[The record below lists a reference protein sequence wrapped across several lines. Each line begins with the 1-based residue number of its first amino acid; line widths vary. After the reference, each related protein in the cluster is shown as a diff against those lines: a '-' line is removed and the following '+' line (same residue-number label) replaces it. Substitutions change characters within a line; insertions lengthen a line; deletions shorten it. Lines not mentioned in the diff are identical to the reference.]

1 MSFMKRAVSVSLG
14 SKSRDKKVIT
24 TLLGEEVSIERIG
37 TDGDEEKA
45 YQLFCELD
53 GKVDAFGVGGID
65 LYVHALKRDYPLY
78 AGLKLIRDVKTTPIV
93 DGGGL
98 KATLE
103 ARIMQDVEKQ
113 LGDIIQPK
121 TVLLV
126 AGLTRGGMTKSFI
139 DAGYQSTFGDLMFGL
154 QVPIPINTVPMANF
168 AAAILLP
175 IVGRMPIKMLYPTG
189 EKQLEV
195 VPKYEKYYAANKV
208 IAGDWLYIKQHAPD
222 DLSGKVIVTNTTTE
236 ADVTF
241 LKDRGVDFL
250 ITTTPVLDGRSF
262 GTNMFEAALVA
273 AAGKNRALTTEELDQ
288 IIDQLNLKAQI
299 QDLR

>member
-1 MSFMKRAVSVSLG
+1 MKRAVSVSLG
-14 SKSRDKKVIT
+14 SKSRDKKVVT

-45 YQLFCELD
+45 YQLYCDLD

-65 LYVHALKRDYPLY
+65 LYIHALKRDYPLY
-78 AGLKLIRDVKTTPIV
+78 AGLKLIRDVVTTPVV

-126 AGLTRGGMTKSFI
+126 AGLTRGGMSKSFI
-139 DAGYQSTFGDLMFGL
+139 DAGYDLTFGDLMFGL
-154 QVPIPINTVPMANF
+154 QIPIPINTVPMANF

-175 IVGRMPIKMLYPTG
+175 IVGRMPISMLYPTG

-208 IAGDWLYIKQHAPD
+208 IAGDWLYIMQHAPD

-250 ITTTPVLDGRSF
+250 VTTTPVLDGRSF

-273 AAGKNRALTTEELDQ
+273 AAGKNRPLTTRELDQ

>member
-1 MSFMKRAVSVSLG
+1 MKRAVSVSLG

-24 TLLGEEVSIERIG
+24 SLLGEEVSIERIG

-45 YQLFCELD
+45 YQLYCELD

-65 LYVHALKRDYPLY
+65 LYIHALKRDYPLY
-78 AGLKLIRDVKTTPIV
+78 AGLKLIRDVKITPVV

-126 AGLTRGGMTKSFI
+126 AGLTRGGMTRSFI
-139 DAGYQSTFGDLMFGL
+139 DAGYQLTFGDLMFGL
-154 QVPIPINTVPMANF
+154 QIPIPINTVPMANF
-168 AAAILLP
+168 AAAVLLP

-195 VPKYEKYYAANKV
+195 VPKYEKYYAASKV
-208 IAGDWLYIKQHAPD
+208 IAGDWLYIMQHAPD

-250 ITTTPVLDGRSF
+250 VTTTPVLDGRSF

-273 AAGKNRALTTEELDQ
+273 AAGKNRPLTAPELDQ
-288 IIDQLNLKAQI
+288 IIDQLSLKAQI

>member
-1 MSFMKRAVSVSLG
+1 MKRAVSVSLG
-14 SKSRDKKVIT
+14 SKSRDKKVVT

-65 LYVHALKRDYPLY
+65 LYIHALKRDYPLY
-78 AGLKLIRDVKTTPIV
+78 AGLKLVRDVKATPYV

-113 LGDIIQPK
+113 LGDIIHPK

-126 AGLTRGGMTKSFI
+126 AGLTRGGMSKSFI
-139 DAGYQSTFGDLMFGL
+139 DAGYQTTFADLMFGL
-154 QVPIPINTVPMANF
+154 GIPIPINTVPMANF

-175 IVGRMPIKMLYPTG
+175 IVGRLPIEMLYPTG

-195 VPKYEKYYAANKV
+195 VPKYEKHYQANKV
-208 IAGDWLYIKQHAPD
+208 IAGDWLYIMQHAPD

-250 ITTTPVLDGRSF
+250 VTTTPVLDGRSF

-288 IIDQLNLKAQI
+288 IIVQLNLKAQI

>member
-1 MSFMKRAVSVSLG
+1 MKRAVSVSIG
-14 SKSRDKKVIT
+14 SKTRDKKVVT

-45 YQLFCELD
+45 YQLYCELD

-65 LYVHALKRDYPLY
+65 LYIHALKRDYPLY
-78 AGLKLIRDVKTTPIV
+78 AGLKLIRDVKNTPVV

-126 AGLTRGGMTKSFI
+126 AGLTRGGMSKSFI
-139 DAGYQSTFGDLMFGL
+139 NAGYKLTFADLMFGL
-154 QVPIPINTVPMANF
+154 GIPIAINTVPMANF
-168 AAAILLP
+168 AAGILLP

-208 IAGDWLYIKQHAPD
+208 IAGDWLYIMQHAPD

-236 ADVTF
+236 ADLTF

-273 AAGKNRALTTEELDQ
+273 AAGKNRPLTTTELDQ
-288 IIDQLNLKAQI
+288 IIDQLGLKAQI

>member
-1 MSFMKRAVSVSLG
+1 MKRAVSVSLG
-14 SKSRDKKVIT
+14 SKSRDKKVVT

-45 YQLFCELD
+45 YQLYCDLD

-65 LYVHALKRDYPLY
+65 LYIHALKRDYPLY
-78 AGLKLIRDVKTTPIV
+78 AGLKLIRDVVTTPVV

-98 KATLE
+98 KSTLE

-126 AGLTRGGMTKSFI
+126 AGLTRGGMSKSFI
-139 DAGYQSTFGDLMFGL
+139 DAGYDLTFGDLMFGL
-154 QVPIPINTVPMANF
+154 QIPIPINTVPMANF

-175 IVGRMPIKMLYPTG
+175 IVGRMPISMLYPTG

-208 IAGDWLYIKQHAPD
+208 IAGDWLYIMQHAPD

-250 ITTTPVLDGRSF
+250 VTTTPVLDGRSF

-273 AAGKNRALTTEELDQ
+273 AAGKNRPLTTRELDQ

>member
-1 MSFMKRAVSVSLG
+1 MKRAVSISIG
-14 SKSRDKKVIT
+14 SKSRDKRVVT
-24 TLLGEEVSIERIG
+24 NLLGEDVIIERIG

-53 GKVDAFGVGGID
+53 GEVDAFGVGGID
-65 LYVHALKRDYPLY
+65 LQIHAIKRDYPLY
-78 AGLKLIRDVKTTPIV
+78 AGLKLIRDVKKTPIV

-103 ARIMQDVEKQ
+103 TRVIQDAEKQ
-113 LGDIIQPK
+113 LGEFLNPK
-121 TVLLV
+121 TAFLV

-139 DAGYQSTFGDLMFGL
+139 EAGYKITFGDLMFGL
-154 QVPIPINTVPMANF
+154 GIPIPINTVPVANL

-175 IVGRMPIKMLYPTG
+175 IVGRLPIEMLYPTG

-195 VPKYEKYYAANKV
+195 VPKYIKHYQGNKV
-208 IAGDWLYIKQHAPD
+208 IAGDWIYIMQHAPD

-236 ADVTF
+236 DDIKF
-241 LKDRGVDFL
+241 LKTRGAAYLV
-250 ITTTPVLDGRSF
+250 TTTPVLDGRSF

-273 AAGKNRALTTEELDQ
+273 AAGKKRVLSNEELNQ
-288 IIDQLNLKAQI
+288 IIDDLSITAQI
-299 QDLR
+299 RDLS

>member
-1 MSFMKRAVSVSLG
+1 MKRAVSVSLG
-14 SKSRDKKVIT
+14 SKSRDKKVVT

-45 YQLFCELD
+45 YQLYCELD

-65 LYVHALKRDYPLY
+65 LYIHALKRDYPLY
-78 AGLKLIRDVKTTPIV
+78 AGLKLIRDVVITPVV

-103 ARIMQDVEKQ
+103 ARIMQDVEEQ

-126 AGLTRGGMTKSFI
+126 AGLTRGGMSKSFI
-139 DAGYQSTFGDLMFGL
+139 DAGYDLTFGDLMFGL
-154 QVPIPINTVPMANF
+154 QIPIPINTVPMANF

-175 IVGRMPIKMLYPTG
+175 IVGRMPISMLYPTG

-195 VPKYEKYYAANKV
+195 VPKYEKYYAASKV
-208 IAGDWLYIKQHAPD
+208 IAGDWLYIMQHAPD

-250 ITTTPVLDGRSF
+250 VTTTPVLDGRSF

-273 AAGKNRALTTEELDQ
+273 AAGKNRPLTTPELDQ

>member
-1 MSFMKRAVSVSLG
+1 MKRAVSVSLG

-24 TLLGEEVSIERIG
+24 TLLGEEVTIERIG
-37 TDGDEEKA
+37 TDGDEERA

-65 LYVHALKRDYPLY
+65 LYVHTLKKDYPLY
-78 AGLKLIRDVKTTPIV
+78 AGLKLVRDVKRTPVV

-103 ARIMQDVEKQ
+103 SRIMQDVEEQ
-113 LGDIIQPK
+113 LGDIIHPK
-121 TVLLV
+121 SVLLV
-126 AGLTRGGMTKSFI
+126 AGLTRGGMSKSFI
-139 DAGYQSTFGDLMFGL
+139 KAGYQLTFADLMFGL
-154 QVPIPINTVPMANF
+154 GIPIPIRTVPMANF
-168 AAAILLP
+168 AAAVLLP
-175 IVGRMPIKMLYPTG
+175 IVGRLPIEMLYPTG

-195 VPKYEKYYAANKV
+195 IPKYINHYQANKV
-208 IAGDWLYIKQHAPD
+208 IAGDWLYIMQHAPD

-236 ADVTF
+236 ADVDF
-241 LKDRGVDFL
+241 LKERGVAFL
-250 ITTTPVLDGRSF
+250 VTTTPVLDGRSF

-273 AAGKNRALTTEELDQ
+273 AAGKNRPLTEEELNE

>member
-1 MSFMKRAVSVSLG
+1 MKRAVSVSIG
-14 SKSRDKKVIT
+14 SKTRDKKVVT

-45 YQLFCELD
+45 YQLYCELD

-65 LYVHALKRDYPLY
+65 LYIHALKRDYPLY
-78 AGLKLIRDVKTTPIV
+78 AGLNLIRDVKNTPIV

-126 AGLTRGGMTKSFI
+126 AGLTRGGMSRSFI
-139 DAGYQSTFGDLMFGL
+139 DAGYQLTFGDLMFAL
-154 QVPIPINTVPMANF
+154 QIPIPIHTVPMANY

-175 IVGRMPIKMLYPTG
+175 IVGRLPIKMLYPTG

-208 IAGDWLYIKQHAPD
+208 IAGDWLYIMQHAPD

-236 ADVTF
+236 SDVTF

-273 AAGKNRALTTEELDQ
+273 AAGKNRPLTTPELDQ

>member
-1 MSFMKRAVSVSLG
+1 MKRAVSVSLG
-14 SKSRDKKVIT
+14 SKSRDKKVVT

-45 YQLFCELD
+45 YQLYCDLD

-65 LYVHALKRDYPLY
+65 LYIHALKRDYPLY
-78 AGLKLIRDVKTTPIV
+78 AGLKLIRDVVTTPVV

-126 AGLTRGGMTKSFI
+126 AGLTRGGMSKSFI
-139 DAGYQSTFGDLMFGL
+139 DAGYDLTFGDLMFGL
-154 QVPIPINTVPMANF
+154 QIPIPINTVPMANF

-175 IVGRMPIKMLYPTG
+175 IVGRMPISMLYPTG

-208 IAGDWLYIKQHAPD
+208 IAGDWLYIMQHAPD

-250 ITTTPVLDGRSF
+250 VTTTPVLDGRSF

-273 AAGKNRALTTEELDQ
+273 AAGKNRPLTTRELNQ

>member
-1 MSFMKRAVSVSLG
+1 MKRAVSVSLG
-14 SKSRDKKVIT
+14 SKSRDKKVVT

-45 YQLFCELD
+45 YQLYCELD

-65 LYVHALKRDYPLY
+65 LYIHALKRDYPLY
-78 AGLKLIRDVKTTPIV
+78 AGLKLIRDVKTTPVV

-113 LGDIIQPK
+113 LGDIIHPK

-126 AGLTRGGMTKSFI
+126 AGLTRGGMTRSFI
-139 DAGYQSTFGDLMFGL
+139 DAGYQMTFGDLMFGL
-154 QVPIPINTVPMANF
+154 GIPIPINTVPMANF
-168 AAAILLP
+168 AAAILMP
-175 IVGRMPIKMLYPTG
+175 IVGRMPIEMLYPTG

-195 VPKYEKYYAANKV
+195 VPKYERYYAASKV
-208 IAGDWLYIKQHAPD
+208 IAGDWLYIMQHAPD

-236 ADVTF
+236 ADVKF

-250 ITTTPVLDGRSF
+250 VTTTPVLDGRSF

-273 AAGKNRALTTEELDQ
+273 AAGKSRPLSTTELGQ

>member
-1 MSFMKRAVSVSLG
+1 MKRAVSISLG
-14 SKSRDKKVIT
+14 SKSRDKKVVT

-45 YQLFCELD
+45 YQLYCELD

-65 LYVHALKRDYPLY
+65 LYIHALKRDYPLY
-78 AGLKLIRDVKTTPIV
+78 AGLNLIRDVVTTPVV

-126 AGLTRGGMTKSFI
+126 AGLTRGGMSRSFI
-139 DAGYQSTFGDLMFGL
+139 NTGYDLTFGDLMFGL
-154 QVPIPINTVPMANF
+154 QIPIPINTVPMANF

-175 IVGRMPIKMLYPTG
+175 IVGRMPISMLYPTG

-195 VPKYEKYYAANKV
+195 VPKYEKYYAASKV
-208 IAGDWLYIKQHAPD
+208 IAGDWLYIMQHAPD

-236 ADVTF
+236 ADVAF

-250 ITTTPVLDGRSF
+250 VTTTPVLDGRSF

-273 AAGKNRALTTEELDQ
+273 AAGKNRPLTTPELNQ

>member
-1 MSFMKRAVSVSLG
+1 MKRAVSISLG

-24 TLLGEEVSIERIG
+24 SLLGEEVSIERIG
-37 TDGDEEKA
+37 TDGDEDKA
-45 YQLFCELD
+45 YQLYCELD

-65 LYVHALKRDYPLY
+65 LYIHALKRDYPLY
-78 AGLKLIRDVKTTPIV
+78 AGLKLVRDVKNTPVV

-113 LGDIIQPK
+113 LGDIIHPK

-126 AGLTRGGMTKSFI
+126 AGLTRGGMSKSFI
-139 DAGYQSTFGDLMFGL
+139 DAGYNLTFADLMFGL
-154 QVPIPINTVPMANF
+154 GIPIAIKTVPMANF
-168 AAAILLP
+168 AASLLLP

-195 VPKYEKYYAANKV
+195 IPKYVKHYQSNKV
-208 IAGDWLYIKQHAPD
+208 IAGDWLYIMQHAPD

-241 LKDRGVDFL
+241 LKKRGVDFL

-273 AAGKNRALTTEELDQ
+273 AAGKNRPLTTAELEQ
-288 IIDQLNLKAQI
+288 IIDQLDLKAQI

>member
-1 MSFMKRAVSVSLG
+1 MKRAVSISLG
-14 SKSRDKKVIT
+14 SKSRDKKVVT

-78 AGLKLIRDVKTTPIV
+78 AGLKLVRDVKATPYV

-113 LGDIIQPK
+113 LGDIIHPK
-121 TVLLV
+121 TALLV
-126 AGLTRGGMTKSFI
+126 AGLTRGGMSKSFI
-139 DAGYQSTFGDLMFGL
+139 DAGYQTTFADLMFGL
-154 QVPIPINTVPMANF
+154 GIPIPIYTVPMANF

-175 IVGRMPIKMLYPTG
+175 IVGRLPIEMLYPTG

-195 VPKYEKYYAANKV
+195 VPKYEKHYQANKV
-208 IAGDWLYIKQHAPD
+208 IAGDWLYIMQHAPD

-250 ITTTPVLDGRSF
+250 VTTTPVLDGRSF

>member
-1 MSFMKRAVSVSLG
+1 MKRAVSVSLG
-14 SKSRDKKVIT
+14 SKSRDKKVVT

-37 TDGDEEKA
+37 TDGDEQKA

-65 LYVHALKRDYPLY
+65 LYVHAIKRDYPLH
-78 AGLKLIRDVKTTPIV
+78 AGLRLVRDVKQTPVV

-103 ARIMQDVEKQ
+103 TRVMQDVEKQ
-113 LGDIIQPK
+113 LGDVIRPK
-121 TVLLV
+121 TALLV
-126 AGLTRGGMTKSFI
+126 AGLTRGGMSKSFI
-139 DAGYQSTFGDLMFGL
+139 KAGYKIVFADLMFGL
-154 QVPIPINTVPMANF
+154 GIPIPISQVPIANF
-168 AAAILLP
+168 AAAVLLP
-175 IVGRMPIKMLYPTG
+175 IVGRLPIEMLYPTG

-195 VPKYEKYYAANKV
+195 VPKYEKYYQANKV
-208 IAGDWLYIKQHAPD
+208 IAGDWLYIMQHAPNN
-222 DLSGKVIVTNTTTE
+222 LEGKVIVTNTTT
-236 ADVTF
+236 ATDVEF
-241 LKDRGVDFL
+241 LRERGVHYL

-273 AAGKNRALTTEELDQ
+273 AAGKNRPLTTAELDQ
-288 IIDQLNLKAQI
+288 IIEDLNLTAQT

>member
-1 MSFMKRAVSVSLG
+1 MKRAVSVSLG

-45 YQLFCELD
+45 YQLYCELD

-65 LYVHALKRDYPLY
+65 LYIHALKRDYPLY
-78 AGLKLIRDVKTTPIV
+78 AGLKLVRDVKTTPVV

-126 AGLTRGGMTKSFI
+126 AGLTRGGMSKSFI
-139 DAGYQSTFGDLMFGL
+139 NAGYKLTFADLMFGL
-154 QVPIPINTVPMANF
+154 GIPIAINTVPMANF
-168 AAAILLP
+168 AATILLP

-195 VPKYEKYYAANKV
+195 VPKYEKYYAASKV
-208 IAGDWLYIKQHAPD
+208 IAGDWLYIMQHAPD

-241 LKDRGVDFL
+241 LKDRGVHFL
-250 ITTTPVLDGRSF
+250 VTTTPVLDGRSF

-273 AAGKNRALTTEELDQ
+273 AAGKNRPLTTPELDQ

>member
-1 MSFMKRAVSVSLG
+1 MKKAVSISLG
-14 SKSRDKKVIT
+14 SKSRDKKVVT

-37 TDGDEEKA
+37 TDGDEDKA
-45 YQLFCELD
+45 YQLYSELD

-65 LYVHALKRDYPLY
+65 LYIHALKRDYPLY
-78 AGLKLIRDVKTTPIV
+78 AGLKLVRDVKITPVV

-113 LGDIIQPK
+113 LGDIINPK

-126 AGLTRGGMTKSFI
+126 AGLTRGGMSKSFI
-139 DAGYQSTFGDLMFGL
+139 NAGYDLTFADLMFGL
-154 QVPIPINTVPMANF
+154 GIPIAIKTVPMANF

-195 VPKYEKYYAANKV
+195 VPKYVNHYQANKV
-208 IAGDWLYIKQHAPD
+208 IAGDWLYIMQHAPD
-222 DLSGKVIVTNTTTE
+222 NLSGKVIVTNTTTE

-241 LKDRGVDFL
+241 LKKRGVDFL
-250 ITTTPVLDGRSF
+250 VTTTPVFDGRSF

-273 AAGKNRALTTEELDQ
+273 AAGKNRPLSTAELNQIIEEL
-288 IIDQLNLKAQI
+288 NLTAQI
-299 QDLR
+299 RDLR

>member
-1 MSFMKRAVSVSLG
+1 MKRAVSVSLG
-14 SKSRDKKVIT
+14 SKSRDKKVVT

-45 YQLFCELD
+45 YQLYCELD
-53 GKVDAFGVGGID
+53 GKIDAFGVGGID

-78 AGLKLIRDVKTTPIV
+78 AGLKLIRDVKTTPVV

-113 LGDIIQPK
+113 LGDIIHPK

-126 AGLTRGGMTKSFI
+126 AGLTRGGMTRSFI
-139 DAGYQSTFGDLMFGL
+139 NAGYQMTFGDLMFGL
-154 QVPIPINTVPMANF
+154 GLPIPINTVPMANF
-168 AAAILLP
+168 AAAILMP

-195 VPKYEKYYAANKV
+195 VPKYEKYYQASKV
-208 IAGDWLYIKQHAPD
+208 IAGDWLYIMQHAPD

-241 LKDRGVDFL
+241 LKERGVDYL

-262 GTNMFEAALVA
+262 GTNMFEATLVA
-273 AAGKNRALTTEELDQ
+273 AAGKNRPLTTLELDQ
-288 IIDQLNLKAQI
+288 IIDQLDLKAQI
-299 QDLR
+299 QELT

>member
-1 MSFMKRAVSVSLG
+1 MKRAVSVSLG

-37 TDGDEEKA
+37 TNGDEEKA
-45 YQLFCELD
+45 YQLYCELD

-65 LYVHALKRDYPLY
+65 LYIHALKRDYPLY
-78 AGLKLIRDVKTTPIV
+78 SGLKLVRDVKATPYV

-113 LGDIIQPK
+113 LGDIIHPK

-126 AGLTRGGMTKSFI
+126 AGLTRGGMSKSFI
-139 DAGYQSTFGDLMFGL
+139 DAGYQTTFADLMFGL
-154 QVPIPINTVPMANF
+154 GIPIPIYTIPMANF

-175 IVGRMPIKMLYPTG
+175 IVGRLPIEMLYPTG
-189 EKQLEV
+189 DKQLEV
-195 VPKYEKYYAANKV
+195 VPKYKKHYQANKV
-208 IAGDWLYIKQHAPD
+208 IAGDWLYIMQHAPD

-250 ITTTPVLDGRSF
+250 VTTTPVLDGRSF

-273 AAGKNRALTTEELDQ
+273 AAGKNRTLTTEELDQ
-288 IIDQLNLKAQI
+288 IIDQLDLKAQI

>member
-1 MSFMKRAVSVSLG
+1 MKRAVSVSLG
-14 SKSRDKKVIT
+14 SKSRDKKVVT

-37 TDGDEEKA
+37 TDGDEKEA
-45 YQLFCELD
+45 YQLFCDLD

-65 LYVHALKRDYPLY
+65 LYIHALKRDYPLY
-78 AGLKLIRDVKTTPIV
+78 AGLKLIRDVKTTPVV

-126 AGLTRGGMTKSFI
+126 AGLTRGGMSKSFI
-139 DAGYQSTFGDLMFGL
+139 NAGYKLTFADLMFGL
-154 QVPIPINTVPMANF
+154 GIPIAINTVPMANF

-195 VPKYEKYYAANKV
+195 VPKYEKYYAASKV
-208 IAGDWLYIKQHAPD
+208 IAGDWLYIMQHAPD

-250 ITTTPVLDGRSF
+250 VTTTPVLDGRSF

-273 AAGKNRALTTEELDQ
+273 AAGKNRPLTTPELDQ